1 MRAERDVQNILACQ
15 YSTDV
20 FCVSSLSHATSVLFL
35 MFRKLHL
42 LFFFFR
48 KGPYVLLL

>member
-15 YSTDV
+15 CSTDA
-20 FCVSSLSHATSVLFL
+20 FCVTSLSHDNSVLFS
-35 MFRKLHL
+35 MFAH
-42 LFFFFR
+42 FTYFFFR